1 MRKEPNKKKIGIFV
15 LVGFSFLIFS
25 LFFYLK
31 EKIFPDQDNIL
42 VMYFEESIKG
52 LNIGSPVV
60 FKGVEI
66 GKVVKISLLGDSE
79 TLEFSI
85 PVYIQINK
93 SGVLYFPKQEE
104 NRDLILDELI
114 NKGLR
119 ARLTTQSYLTGQLMI
134 ELEMLPDTKIVLRA
148 KPFDE
153 DIIEIPTVLSTIGAL
168 SKDLQDINI
177 KESLDRV
184 NIFFDSLNNNIMPQV
199 ESIVGHINK
208 TFQKNPGIAIDTVNN
223 LNRTLENV
231 GEAAR
236 SLRNF
241 ADYIERH
248 TEALLQ
254 WKGEY

>member
-119 ARLTTQSYLTGQLMI
+119 ARLTTQSYLT
-134 ELEMLPDTKIVLRA
+134 
-148 KPFDE
+148 
-153 DIIEIPTVLSTIGAL
+153 
-168 SKDLQDINI
+168 
-177 KESLDRV
+177 
-184 NIFFDSLNNNIMPQV
+184 
-199 ESIVGHINK
+199 
-208 TFQKNPGIAIDTVNN
+208 
-223 LNRTLENV
+223 
-231 GEAAR
+231 
-236 SLRNF
+236 
-241 ADYIERH
+241 
-248 TEALLQ
+248 
-254 WKGEY
+254 